1 MSYLSDEQKAT
12 LIGLGM
18 LFFTILLVMWSIMG
32 YQTAHYHAQHPAKD
46 PVSDE
51 GKALKA
57 CLDKHG
63 VPILD
68 SNTQIMTDC
77 KGL

>member
-1 MSYLSDEQKAT
+1 VSYLSDDQKTGIIVLAILCGT
-12 LIGLGM
+12 ALIM
-18 LFFTILLVMWSIMG
+18 TWSIIG
-32 YQTAHYHAQHPAKD
+32 YRTALYHAQHPAKD

-51 GKALKA
+51 GKALKS

-68 SNTQIMTDC
+68 RNTQIMTDC